1 VRFSRIEEITMKFF
15 PVVSTT
21 AFLTILCLVASRSPA
36 SAFPTDSRKAQ
47 ENVIYHQTMTPT
59 WLEEQASY
67 IDSSHTKT
75 TKQLRFN
82 SGSVNRAALLKVP
95 MIPAGVLQYSAP
107 LTVKIV
113 VSHDVSIGTTQDSD
127 ISYGVSDGIAVV
139 GITTRDKFTYTS
151 SSPCHG
157 FESTSGT
164 TLSQHGWINYSS
176 PKVSDS
182 FYPGQFVITLKLD
195 ERWGSCYT
203 AHDGG
208 FVKTTSYTK
217 RLMLNKGLTLEVY
230 KQNAGEKVGIKY
242 IEVTV
247 LQDA

>member
-1 VRFSRIEEITMKFF
+1 
-15 PVVSTT
+15 
-21 AFLTILCLVASRSPA
+21 
-36 SAFPTDSRKAQ
+36 
-47 ENVIYHQTMTPT
+47 MTPT
-59 WLEEQASY
+59 WLEAHASY

-75 TKQLRFN
+75 TEQLTFN
-82 SGSVNRAALLKVP
+82 AGSVTYAALLKVP

-113 VSHDVSIGTTQDSD
+113 VSHDVSIGTTEDSD
-127 ISYGVSDGIAVV
+127 VSYGVSDGTSVI
-139 GITTRDKFTYTS
+139 GITTRNTNTYDS
-151 SSPCHG
+151 DAPCHG

-164 TLSQHGWINYSS
+164 TLSEDGWISATSS
-176 PKVSDS
+176 KVSET

-208 FVKTTSYTK
+208 FVKTTTFTK
-217 RLMLNKGLTLEVY
+217 RLILNRGLTLEVY
-230 KQNAGEKVGIKY
+230 KHDASEKAGIKY
-242 IEVTV
+242 IEVTI

>member
-1 VRFSRIEEITMKFF
+1 LFF
-15 PVVSTT
+15 NWLISDS
-21 AFLTILCLVASRSPA
+21 LVY
-36 SAFPTDSRKAQ
+36 KIVLQ
-47 ENVIYHQTMTPT
+47 EKVIYHQTMTPT
-59 WLEEQASY
+59 WLEEHASY
-67 IDSSHTKT
+67 IDSSYTKT
-75 TKQLRFN
+75 PEQLTFN
-82 SGSVNRAALLKVP
+82 AGSVANAALLKVP

-127 ISYGVSDGIAVV
+127 ISYGGSDGISVV
-139 GITTRDKFTYTS
+139 GITMRNKADHRYN
-151 SSPCHG
+151 SPCHG

-164 TLSQHGWINYSS
+164 SLSRSGWINASK
-176 PKVSDS
+176 PEVSDS

-208 FVKTTSYTK
+208 FVKTTTFTK

-230 KQNAGEKVGIKY
+230 KNDAHEKTGIKS
-242 IEVTV
+242 IEVTI